1 MVSIAQG
8 DRQRPGVYSRNC
20 AGLAVGFPFEAAAA
34 VRAVIYSGDTVSYL
48 TLDTLRKAYGSFVAV
63 EGIDLEVEKG
73 EFVSLLGPSG
83 CGKTTTLQ
91 MIAGFVEPTNGA
103 IRLDGKDLLRLPPSR
118 RGLGIVFQSY
128 ALFPHMTVA
137 QNLAFGLEMR
147 GVGKAEIQKR
157 VSDTLD
163 LVGLSDKAGRYPRQ
177 MSGGQQ
183 QRVALGRALIIK
195 PSILLLD
202 EPLSNLDAKMREEM
216 QVELRQIQQTS
227 GTTTILVTHDQQEA
241 LALSDR
247 IVVMSA
253 AKVEQIGS
261 PLDVY
266 DRPATPFVASFLG
279 KTNIFDGEG
288 AGTDLIVAG
297 HRIPVGRSLNGR
309 YSASIRPEK
318 LSIASEPGGGVSG
331 RVITRVFQGNHW
343 LFQIETPAGLM
354 LFIKQNDGTAVPAPE
369 SQVCLT
375 MKAEDLMLHAREAK

>member
-1 MVSIAQG
+1 M
-8 DRQRPGVYSRNC
+8 
-20 AGLAVGFPFEAAAA
+20 
-34 VRAVIYSGDTVSYL
+34 SYL
-48 TLDTLRKAYGSFVAV
+48 ALDKLHKAYGSSVAV
-63 EGIDLEVEKG
+63 EGLNLNVEKG

-91 MIAGFVEPTNGA
+91 MIAGFVEPTNGT
-103 IRLDGKDLLRLPPSR
+103 IRLDGKDLLKLPPSR

-128 ALFPHMTVA
+128 ALFPHMSVA

-157 VSDTLD
+157 VSETLD

-216 QVELRQIQQTS
+216 QVELRQIQQTL

-241 LALSDR
+241 LALSDKV
-247 IVVMSA
+247 VVMSA

-266 DRPATPFVASFLG
+266 ERPATPFVASFLG
-279 KTNIFDGEG
+279 KTNTFTGDGV
-288 AGTDLIVAG
+288 GTDLIVAG
-297 HRIPVGRSLNGR
+297 HRIPVGRSISGR
-309 YSASIRPEK
+309 CSASIRPEK
-318 LSIASEPGGGVSG
+318 LSIANGSAGGLPG
-331 RVITRVFQGNHW
+331 RVTARVFQGNHW
-343 LFQIETPAGLM
+343 LFQIETPAGLV
-354 LFIKQNDGTAVPAPE
+354 LFIKQNDGTPVPIPE
-369 SQVCLT
+369 GQVYLT
-375 MKAEDLMLHAREAK
+375 MKAEDLMLHAGTAI